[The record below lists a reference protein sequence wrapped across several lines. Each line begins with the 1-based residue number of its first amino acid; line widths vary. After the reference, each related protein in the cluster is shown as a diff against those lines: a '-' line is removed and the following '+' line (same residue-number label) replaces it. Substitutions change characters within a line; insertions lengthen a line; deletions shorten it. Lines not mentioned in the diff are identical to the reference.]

1 MKVAKVLPK
10 TPTFEQQVDLLK
22 REVLIRHDDF
32 EDGTVGIIVSLLQKY
47 EMYWVLLNHMYKTKD
62 GRWSRKKLFK
72 ETELRLI
79 DNK

>member
-1 MKVAKVLPK
+1 VKVAKVLPK
-10 TPTFEQQVDLLK
+10 NPTLEVQVKLLT
-22 REVLIRHDDF
+22 REVLIMHEDF
-32 EDGTVGIIVSLLQKY
+32 DKGTVGIIVSLIQKY

>member
-10 TPTFEQQVDLLK
+10 NPTLEVQVKLLT
-22 REVLIRHDDF
+22 REVLIMHEDF
-32 EDGTVGIIVSLLQKY
+32 DKGTVGIIVSLIQKY